1 MREKQIHEVSDTVQL
16 RELYETAFPKE
27 EQIPWDELTRLVV
40 EMPLDF
46 TAHYDNDTFIG
57 LTIVYPR
64 KSINW
69 FWYFAVREELRGK
82 GYGQEIL
89 TSLIKRHDGKPF
101 ILDMESPDQPC
112 DNMEQRVRRHSFYK
126 RNGFRDTNV
135 YRSFDGITY
144 TIMMR
149 GEGKFTKDDYDEIIE
164 DLRRFWQP
172 E

>member
-1 MREKQIHEVSDTVQL
+1 MTEKQIHDVSDTVQL
-16 RELYETAFPKE
+16 RKLYETAFPTE
-27 EQIPWDELTRLVV
+27 EQIPWDNLTRLVV

-46 TAHYDNDTFIG
+46 TAYYDNDTFIG
-57 LTIVYPR
+57 LTIVNPR

-69 FWYFAVREELRGK
+69 FWYFAVSEELRGM

-89 TSLIKRHDGKPF
+89 TSLIKRYDGKPF

-126 RNGFRDTNV
+126 RNGFCDTNV
-135 YRSFDGITY
+135 YRSFDGVTY

-149 GEGKFTKDDYDEIIE
+149 GEGKFTKGDYDDIIE